1 MGRSHSEQAPSSFIF
16 MLGLIP
22 HIWGLFGNLF
32 TPILFW
38 GEGVAGCSHSS
49 WTRLTQSSASLTA
62 GTAGLPEVKDIFL
75 LLCFSVSSA
84 DLSLGGSMNFGLD
97 VL

>member
-1 MGRSHSEQAPSSFIF
+1 